1 MYIIET
7 KDITKK
13 YGKYQVLNKLNIHVK
28 ENSIYGLI
36 GKNGAG
42 KTTLIRI
49 ICGLQDPTNGIYFI
63 NKIDN
68 KAKDISLVRKKI
80 GAIIERPSI
89 YEEMNA
95 KDNIICQMKLVGL
108 TNYQDVSKFLDVVG
122 LSNVG
127 NKKVRYYSLG
137 MKQRLGIAL
146 ALVNNPNILI
156 LDEPING
163 LDPEGIIEIRELI
176 LKLNKEKHITI
187 LISSHYLD
195 ELSKVATHYGFIDK
209 GRIIEEIS
217 SEELK
222 EILNHVTKQVIVQAF
237 GMACCFYSRREL
249 VTNYF
254 KFKNKKPLNFRG
266 KLGNLQEETRES
278 EYHLVE
284 DINGVRIFEEKHYYL
299 AEELDD
305 MINVSSLLISHFDIK
320 NKDYLKIVSLYSD
333 YVTKH
338 LDSSIL
344 NDELNK
350 LGIPL
355 YKGAYQNK
363 TVLLK
368 AGVKNE

>member
-7 KDITKK
+7 KNITKK

-49 ICGLQDPTNGIYFI
+49 ICGLQDPTNGTYFI

-108 TNYQDVSKFLDVVG
+108 TNYQDISKFLDVVG

-217 SEELK
+217 SEEL
-222 EILNHVTKQVIVQAF
+222 
-237 GMACCFYSRREL
+237 
-249 VTNYF
+249 
-254 KFKNKKPLNFRG
+254 NKKLTSFIELKVN
-266 KLGNLQEETRES
+266 NLKSFTDFFKKNNIPYEIK
-278 EYHLVE
+278 
-284 DINGVRIFEEKHYYL
+284 DNNIINIY
-299 AEELDD
+299 
-305 MINVSSLLISHFDIK
+305 
-320 NKDYLKIVSLYSD
+320 KDYNIQKFITELTNNNLEIESI
-333 YVTKH
+333 TK
-338 LDSSIL
+338 
-344 NDELNK
+344 
-350 LGIPL
+350 
-355 YKGAYQNK
+355 
-363 TVLLK
+363 
-368 AGVKNE
+368 KNESLEEYYINLIGGNNND

>member
-13 YGKYQVLNKLNIHVK
+13 YGKYQVLNKLNIHIK

-49 ICGLQDPTNGIYFI
+49 ICGLQDSTNGTYFI

-108 TNYQDVSKFLDVVG
+108 TNYQDVSKILDVVG

-195 ELSKVATHYGFIDK
+195 ELSKVATHYGFINK

-217 SEELK
+217 SEEL
-222 EILNHVTKQVIVQAF
+222 
-237 GMACCFYSRREL
+237 
-249 VTNYF
+249 
-254 KFKNKKPLNFRG
+254 NKKLTSFIELKVN
-266 KLGNLQEETRES
+266 NLKSFTDFFKKNNIPYEIK
-278 EYHLVE
+278 
-284 DINGVRIFEEKHYYL
+284 DNNIINIY
-299 AEELDD
+299 
-305 MINVSSLLISHFDIK
+305 
-320 NKDYLKIVSLYSD
+320 KDYNIQKFITELTNNNLEIESI
-333 YVTKH
+333 TK
-338 LDSSIL
+338 
-344 NDELNK
+344 
-350 LGIPL
+350 
-355 YKGAYQNK
+355 
-363 TVLLK
+363 
-368 AGVKNE
+368 KNESLEEYYINLIGGNNND

>member
-7 KDITKK
+7 KDITKN

-49 ICGLQDPTNGIYFI
+49 ICGLQDPTNGTYFI

-108 TNYQDVSKFLDVVG
+108 TNYQDVSKILDVVG

-217 SEELK
+217 SEELNK
-222 EILNHVTKQVIVQAF
+222 KLTSFI
-237 GMACCFYSRREL
+237 EL
-249 VTNYF
+249 KVNNLKSFTNYF
-254 KFKNKKPLNFRG
+254 KNNNIPYEIKDNNI
-266 KLGNLQEETRES
+266 
-278 EYHLVE
+278 
-284 DINGVRIFEEKHYYL
+284 INIY
-299 AEELDD
+299 
-305 MINVSSLLISHFDIK
+305 
-320 NKDYLKIVSLYSD
+320 KDYNIQKFITELTNNNLEIESI
-333 YVTKH
+333 TK
-338 LDSSIL
+338 
-344 NDELNK
+344 
-350 LGIPL
+350 
-355 YKGAYQNK
+355 
-363 TVLLK
+363 
-368 AGVKNE
+368 KNESLEEYYINLIGGNNND

>member
-13 YGKYQVLNKLNIHVK
+13 YDKYQVLNKLNIHVK

-49 ICGLQDPTNGIYFI
+49 ICGLQDPTNGTYFI

-95 KDNIICQMKLVGL
+95 KDNIICQMKLTGL
-108 TNYQDVSKFLDVVG
+108 TNYQDVSIILDVVG

-217 SEELK
+217 SEELNK
-222 EILNHVTKQVIVQAF
+222 KLTSFI
-237 GMACCFYSRREL
+237 EL
-249 VTNYF
+249 KVNNLKSFTNYF
-254 KFKNKKPLNFRG
+254 KNNNIPYEIKDNNI
-266 KLGNLQEETRES
+266 
-278 EYHLVE
+278 
-284 DINGVRIFEEKHYYL
+284 INIY
-299 AEELDD
+299 
-305 MINVSSLLISHFDIK
+305 
-320 NKDYLKIVSLYSD
+320 KDYNIQKFITELTNNNLEIESI
-333 YVTKH
+333 TK
-338 LDSSIL
+338 
-344 NDELNK
+344 
-350 LGIPL
+350 
-355 YKGAYQNK
+355 
-363 TVLLK
+363 
-368 AGVKNE
+368 KNESLEEYYINLIGGNNND

>member
-13 YGKYQVLNKLNIHVK
+13 YDKYQVLNKLNIHVK

-49 ICGLQDPTNGIYFI
+49 ICGLQDPTNGTYFI

-108 TNYQDVSKFLDVVG
+108 SNYQDVSKFLDVVG

-217 SEELK
+217 SEELNK
-222 EILNHVTKQVIVQAF
+222 KLTSFI
-237 GMACCFYSRREL
+237 EL
-249 VTNYF
+249 KVNNLKSFTDYF
-254 KFKNKKPLNFRG
+254 KKNNIPYEIKDN
-266 KLGNLQEETRES
+266 NI
-278 EYHLVE
+278 
-284 DINGVRIFEEKHYYL
+284 INIY
-299 AEELDD
+299 
-305 MINVSSLLISHFDIK
+305 
-320 NKDYLKIVSLYSD
+320 KDYNIQKFITELTNNNLEIESI
-333 YVTKH
+333 TK
-338 LDSSIL
+338 
-344 NDELNK
+344 
-350 LGIPL
+350 
-355 YKGAYQNK
+355 
-363 TVLLK
+363 
-368 AGVKNE
+368 KNESLEEYYINLIGGNNND

>member
-49 ICGLQDPTNGIYFI
+49 ICGLQDPTNGTYFI

-68 KAKDISLVRKKI
+68 KAKDIFLVRKKI

-217 SEELK
+217 SEEL
-222 EILNHVTKQVIVQAF
+222 
-237 GMACCFYSRREL
+237 
-249 VTNYF
+249 
-254 KFKNKKPLNFRG
+254 NKKLTSFIELKVN
-266 KLGNLQEETRES
+266 NLKSFTDFFKKNNITYEIK
-278 EYHLVE
+278 
-284 DINGVRIFEEKHYYL
+284 DNNIINIY
-299 AEELDD
+299 
-305 MINVSSLLISHFDIK
+305 
-320 NKDYLKIVSLYSD
+320 KDYNIQKFITELTNNNLEIESI
-333 YVTKH
+333 TK
-338 LDSSIL
+338 
-344 NDELNK
+344 
-350 LGIPL
+350 
-355 YKGAYQNK
+355 
-363 TVLLK
+363 
-368 AGVKNE
+368 KNESLEEYYINLIGGNNND

>member
-13 YGKYQVLNKLNIHVK
+13 YGKYQVLNKLSVHIK

-49 ICGLQDPTNGIYFI
+49 ICGLQDPTNGTYFI

-108 TNYQDVSKFLDVVG
+108 TNYQDVSKILDVVG

-217 SEELK
+217 SEELNK
-222 EILNHVTKQVIVQAF
+222 KLTSFI
-237 GMACCFYSRREL
+237 EL
-249 VTNYF
+249 KVNNLKSFTNYF
-254 KFKNKKPLNFRG
+254 KNNNIPYEIKDNNI
-266 KLGNLQEETRES
+266 
-278 EYHLVE
+278 
-284 DINGVRIFEEKHYYL
+284 INIY
-299 AEELDD
+299 
-305 MINVSSLLISHFDIK
+305 
-320 NKDYLKIVSLYSD
+320 KDYNIQKFITELTNNNLEIESI
-333 YVTKH
+333 TK
-338 LDSSIL
+338 
-344 NDELNK
+344 
-350 LGIPL
+350 
-355 YKGAYQNK
+355 
-363 TVLLK
+363 
-368 AGVKNE
+368 KNESLEEYYINLIGGNNND

>member
-13 YGKYQVLNKLNIHVK
+13 YGKYQVLNKLNIHIK

-49 ICGLQDPTNGIYFI
+49 ICGLQDPTNGTYFI

-195 ELSKVATHYGFIDK
+195 ELSKVATNYGFIDK

-217 SEELK
+217 SEELNK
-222 EILNHVTKQVIVQAF
+222 KLTSFI
-237 GMACCFYSRREL
+237 EL
-249 VTNYF
+249 KVNNLKSFTDYF
-254 KFKNKKPLNFRG
+254 KKNNIPYEIKDN
-266 KLGNLQEETRES
+266 NI
-278 EYHLVE
+278 
-284 DINGVRIFEEKHYYL
+284 INIY
-299 AEELDD
+299 
-305 MINVSSLLISHFDIK
+305 
-320 NKDYLKIVSLYSD
+320 KDYNIQKFITELTNNNLEIESI
-333 YVTKH
+333 TK
-338 LDSSIL
+338 
-344 NDELNK
+344 
-350 LGIPL
+350 
-355 YKGAYQNK
+355 
-363 TVLLK
+363 
-368 AGVKNE
+368 KNESLEEYYINLIGGNNND

>member
-1 MYIIET
+1 MYVIET

-49 ICGLQDPTNGIYFI
+49 ICGLQDPTNGTYFI

-217 SEELK
+217 SEELNK
-222 EILNHVTKQVIVQAF
+222 KLTSFI
-237 GMACCFYSRREL
+237 EL
-249 VTNYF
+249 KVNNLKSFTDYF
-254 KFKNKKPLNFRG
+254 KKNNIPYEIKDN
-266 KLGNLQEETRES
+266 NI
-278 EYHLVE
+278 
-284 DINGVRIFEEKHYYL
+284 INIY
-299 AEELDD
+299 
-305 MINVSSLLISHFDIK
+305 
-320 NKDYLKIVSLYSD
+320 KDYNIQKFITELTNNNLEIESI
-333 YVTKH
+333 TK
-338 LDSSIL
+338 
-344 NDELNK
+344 
-350 LGIPL
+350 
-355 YKGAYQNK
+355 
-363 TVLLK
+363 
-368 AGVKNE
+368 KNESLEEYYINLIGGNNND

>member
-13 YGKYQVLNKLNIHVK
+13 YGKYQVLNKLSVHIK

-49 ICGLQDPTNGIYFI
+49 ICGLQDPTNGTYFI

-80 GAIIERPSI
+80 GAIIEHPSI

-108 TNYQDVSKFLDVVG
+108 TNYQDVSKILDVVG

-217 SEELK
+217 SEELNK
-222 EILNHVTKQVIVQAF
+222 KLTSFI
-237 GMACCFYSRREL
+237 EL
-249 VTNYF
+249 KVNNLKSFTNYF
-254 KFKNKKPLNFRG
+254 KNNNIPYEIKDNNI
-266 KLGNLQEETRES
+266 
-278 EYHLVE
+278 
-284 DINGVRIFEEKHYYL
+284 INIY
-299 AEELDD
+299 
-305 MINVSSLLISHFDIK
+305 
-320 NKDYLKIVSLYSD
+320 KDYNIQKFITELTNNNLEIESI
-333 YVTKH
+333 TK
-338 LDSSIL
+338 
-344 NDELNK
+344 
-350 LGIPL
+350 
-355 YKGAYQNK
+355 
-363 TVLLK
+363 
-368 AGVKNE
+368 KNESLEEYYINLIGGNNND

>member
-13 YGKYQVLNKLNIHVK
+13 YGKYQVLNKLSVHIK

-49 ICGLQDPTNGIYFI
+49 ICGLQDPTNGTYFI

-163 LDPEGIIEIRELI
+163 LDPEGIIEIREII

-217 SEELK
+217 SEELNK
-222 EILNHVTKQVIVQAF
+222 KLTSFI
-237 GMACCFYSRREL
+237 EL
-249 VTNYF
+249 KVNNLKSFTNYF
-254 KFKNKKPLNFRG
+254 KNNNIPYEIKDNNI
-266 KLGNLQEETRES
+266 
-278 EYHLVE
+278 
-284 DINGVRIFEEKHYYL
+284 INIY
-299 AEELDD
+299 
-305 MINVSSLLISHFDIK
+305 
-320 NKDYLKIVSLYSD
+320 KDYNIQKFITELTNNNLEIESI
-333 YVTKH
+333 TK
-338 LDSSIL
+338 
-344 NDELNK
+344 
-350 LGIPL
+350 
-355 YKGAYQNK
+355 
-363 TVLLK
+363 
-368 AGVKNE
+368 KNESLEEYYINLIGGNNND

>member
-13 YGKYQVLNKLNIHVK
+13 YGKYQVLNKLSVHIK

-49 ICGLQDPTNGIYFI
+49 ICGLQDPTNGTYFI

-68 KAKDISLVRKKI
+68 KTKDISIVRKKI

-217 SEELK
+217 SEELNK
-222 EILNHVTKQVIVQAF
+222 KLTSFI
-237 GMACCFYSRREL
+237 EL
-249 VTNYF
+249 KVNNLKSFTNYF
-254 KFKNKKPLNFRG
+254 KNNNIPYEIKDNNI
-266 KLGNLQEETRES
+266 
-278 EYHLVE
+278 
-284 DINGVRIFEEKHYYL
+284 INIY
-299 AEELDD
+299 
-305 MINVSSLLISHFDIK
+305 
-320 NKDYLKIVSLYSD
+320 KDYNIQKFITELTNNNLEIESI
-333 YVTKH
+333 TK
-338 LDSSIL
+338 
-344 NDELNK
+344 
-350 LGIPL
+350 
-355 YKGAYQNK
+355 
-363 TVLLK
+363 
-368 AGVKNE
+368 KNESLEEYYINLIGGNNND

>member
-13 YGKYQVLNKLNIHVK
+13 YGKYQVLNKLSVHIK

-49 ICGLQDPTNGIYFI
+49 ICGLQDPTNGTYFI

-68 KAKDISLVRKKI
+68 KAKNISLVRKKI

-217 SEELK
+217 SEELNK
-222 EILNHVTKQVIVQAF
+222 KLTSFI
-237 GMACCFYSRREL
+237 EL
-249 VTNYF
+249 KVNNLKSFTNYF
-254 KFKNKKPLNFRG
+254 KNNNIPYEIKDNNI
-266 KLGNLQEETRES
+266 
-278 EYHLVE
+278 
-284 DINGVRIFEEKHYYL
+284 INIY
-299 AEELDD
+299 
-305 MINVSSLLISHFDIK
+305 
-320 NKDYLKIVSLYSD
+320 KDYNIQKFITELTNNNLEIESI
-333 YVTKH
+333 TK
-338 LDSSIL
+338 
-344 NDELNK
+344 
-350 LGIPL
+350 
-355 YKGAYQNK
+355 
-363 TVLLK
+363 
-368 AGVKNE
+368 KNESLEEYYINLIGGNNND

>member
-13 YGKYQVLNKLNIHVK
+13 YGKYQVLNKLSVHIK

-49 ICGLQDPTNGIYFI
+49 ICGLQDPTNGTYFI

-68 KAKDISLVRKKI
+68 KAKNISLVRKKI

-95 KDNIICQMKLVGL
+95 EDNIICQMKLVGL

-217 SEELK
+217 SEELNK
-222 EILNHVTKQVIVQAF
+222 KLTSFI
-237 GMACCFYSRREL
+237 EL
-249 VTNYF
+249 KVNNLKSFTNYF
-254 KFKNKKPLNFRG
+254 KNNNIPYEIKDNNI
-266 KLGNLQEETRES
+266 
-278 EYHLVE
+278 
-284 DINGVRIFEEKHYYL
+284 INIY
-299 AEELDD
+299 
-305 MINVSSLLISHFDIK
+305 
-320 NKDYLKIVSLYSD
+320 KDYNIQKFITELTNNNLEIESI
-333 YVTKH
+333 TK
-338 LDSSIL
+338 
-344 NDELNK
+344 
-350 LGIPL
+350 
-355 YKGAYQNK
+355 
-363 TVLLK
+363 
-368 AGVKNE
+368 KNESLEEYYINLIGGNNND

>member
-13 YGKYQVLNKLNIHVK
+13 YDKYQVLNKLNIHVK

-49 ICGLQDPTNGIYFI
+49 ICGLQDPTNGTYFI

-127 NKKVRYYSLG
+127 NKKARYYSLG

-217 SEELK
+217 SEELNK
-222 EILNHVTKQVIVQAF
+222 KLTSFI
-237 GMACCFYSRREL
+237 EL
-249 VTNYF
+249 KVNNLKSFTNYF
-254 KFKNKKPLNFRG
+254 KNNNIPYEIKDNNIINIYKDYNIQKFITELTNNNLEIESITKKNKSLEEYYINLIG
-266 KLGNLQEETRES
+266 GN
-278 EYHLVE
+278 
-284 DINGVRIFEEKHYYL
+284 N
-299 AEELDD
+299 
-305 MINVSSLLISHFDIK
+305 
-320 NKDYLKIVSLYSD
+320 
-333 YVTKH
+333 
-338 LDSSIL
+338 
-344 NDELNK
+344 ND
-350 LGIPL
+350 
-355 YKGAYQNK
+355 
-363 TVLLK
+363 
-368 AGVKNE
+368 

>member
-13 YGKYQVLNKLNIHVK
+13 YDKYQVLNKLNIHVK

-49 ICGLQDPTNGIYFI
+49 ICGLQDPTNGTYFI

-108 TNYQDVSKFLDVVG
+108 SNYQDVSKFLDVVG

-176 LKLNKEKHITI
+176 LKLNKEKNITI

-217 SEELK
+217 SEELNK
-222 EILNHVTKQVIVQAF
+222 KLTSFI
-237 GMACCFYSRREL
+237 EL
-249 VTNYF
+249 KVNNLKSFTNYF
-254 KFKNKKPLNFRG
+254 KNNNIPYEIKDNNI
-266 KLGNLQEETRES
+266 
-278 EYHLVE
+278 
-284 DINGVRIFEEKHYYL
+284 INIY
-299 AEELDD
+299 
-305 MINVSSLLISHFDIK
+305 
-320 NKDYLKIVSLYSD
+320 KDYNIQKFITELTNNNLEIESI
-333 YVTKH
+333 TK
-338 LDSSIL
+338 
-344 NDELNK
+344 
-350 LGIPL
+350 
-355 YKGAYQNK
+355 
-363 TVLLK
+363 
-368 AGVKNE
+368 KNESLEEYYINLIGGNNND

>member
-13 YGKYQVLNKLNIHVK
+13 YDKYQVLNKLNIHVK

-49 ICGLQDPTNGIYFI
+49 ICGLQDPTNGTYFI

-68 KAKDISLVRKKI
+68 KTKDISLVRKKI

-217 SEELK
+217 SEELNK
-222 EILNHVTKQVIVQAF
+222 KLTSFI
-237 GMACCFYSRREL
+237 EL
-249 VTNYF
+249 KVNNLKSFTNYF
-254 KFKNKKPLNFRG
+254 KNNNIPYEIKDNNIINIYKDYNIQKFITELTNNNLEIESITKKNKSLEEYYINLIG
-266 KLGNLQEETRES
+266 GN
-278 EYHLVE
+278 
-284 DINGVRIFEEKHYYL
+284 N
-299 AEELDD
+299 
-305 MINVSSLLISHFDIK
+305 
-320 NKDYLKIVSLYSD
+320 
-333 YVTKH
+333 
-338 LDSSIL
+338 
-344 NDELNK
+344 ND
-350 LGIPL
+350 
-355 YKGAYQNK
+355 
-363 TVLLK
+363 
-368 AGVKNE
+368 

>member
-13 YGKYQVLNKLNIHVK
+13 YDKYQVLNKLNIHVK

-49 ICGLQDPTNGIYFI
+49 ICGLQDPTNGTYFI

-68 KAKDISLVRKKI
+68 KTKDISLVRKKI

-217 SEELK
+217 SEELNK
-222 EILNHVTKQVIVQAF
+222 KLTSFI
-237 GMACCFYSRREL
+237 EL
-249 VTNYF
+249 KVNNLKSFTNYF
-254 KFKNKKPLNFRG
+254 KNNNIPYEIKDNNI
-266 KLGNLQEETRES
+266 
-278 EYHLVE
+278 
-284 DINGVRIFEEKHYYL
+284 INIY
-299 AEELDD
+299 
-305 MINVSSLLISHFDIK
+305 
-320 NKDYLKIVSLYSD
+320 KDYNIQKFITELTNNNLEIESI
-333 YVTKH
+333 TK
-338 LDSSIL
+338 
-344 NDELNK
+344 
-350 LGIPL
+350 
-355 YKGAYQNK
+355 
-363 TVLLK
+363 
-368 AGVKNE
+368 KNESLEEYYINLIGGNNND

>member
-49 ICGLQDPTNGIYFI
+49 ICGLQDPTNGTYLI

-108 TNYQDVSKFLDVVG
+108 TNYQDVSRFLDVVG

-217 SEELK
+217 SEELNK
-222 EILNHVTKQVIVQAF
+222 KLTSFI
-237 GMACCFYSRREL
+237 EL
-249 VTNYF
+249 KVNNLKSFTNYF
-254 KFKNKKPLNFRG
+254 KNNNIPYEIKDNNI
-266 KLGNLQEETRES
+266 
-278 EYHLVE
+278 
-284 DINGVRIFEEKHYYL
+284 INIY
-299 AEELDD
+299 
-305 MINVSSLLISHFDIK
+305 
-320 NKDYLKIVSLYSD
+320 KDYNIQKFITELTNNNLEIESI
-333 YVTKH
+333 TK
-338 LDSSIL
+338 
-344 NDELNK
+344 
-350 LGIPL
+350 
-355 YKGAYQNK
+355 
-363 TVLLK
+363 
-368 AGVKNE
+368 KNESLEEYYINLIGGNNND

>member
-1 MYIIET
+1 MFFIYNVFKYIDYYLYSDLGFYQILVEKGMSDKAVYIAPT
-7 KDITKK
+7 YLTNTSDINIF
-13 YGKYQVLNKLNIHVK
+13 NKLNGYV
-28 ENSIYGLI
+28 
-36 GKNGAG
+36 
-42 KTTLIRI
+42 
-49 ICGLQDPTNGIYFI
+49 
-63 NKIDN
+63 
-68 KAKDISLVRKKI
+68 V
-80 GAIIERPSI
+80 
-89 YEEMNA
+89 
-95 KDNIICQMKLVGL
+95 
-108 TNYQDVSKFLDVVG
+108 VS
-122 LSNVG
+122 N
-127 NKKVRYYSLG
+127 
-137 MKQRLGIAL
+137 Q
-146 ALVNNPNILI
+146 
-156 LDEPING
+156 
-163 LDPEGIIEIRELI
+163 
-176 LKLNKEKHITI
+176 
-187 LISSHYLD
+187 
-195 ELSKVATHYGFIDK
+195 
-209 GRIIEEIS
+209 IS

-363 TVLLK
+363 TILLK

>member
-13 YGKYQVLNKLNIHVK
+13 YGKYQVLNKLSVHIK

-49 ICGLQDPTNGIYFI
+49 ICGLQDPTNGTYFI

-68 KAKDISLVRKKI
+68 KTKDISIVRKKI

-108 TNYQDVSKFLDVVG
+108 TNYQDVSIILDVVG

-217 SEELK
+217 SEELNK
-222 EILNHVTKQVIVQAF
+222 KLTSFI
-237 GMACCFYSRREL
+237 EL
-249 VTNYF
+249 KVNNLKSFTNYF
-254 KFKNKKPLNFRG
+254 KNNNIPYEIKDNNI
-266 KLGNLQEETRES
+266 
-278 EYHLVE
+278 
-284 DINGVRIFEEKHYYL
+284 INIY
-299 AEELDD
+299 
-305 MINVSSLLISHFDIK
+305 
-320 NKDYLKIVSLYSD
+320 KDYNIQKFITELTNNNLEIESI
-333 YVTKH
+333 TK
-338 LDSSIL
+338 
-344 NDELNK
+344 
-350 LGIPL
+350 
-355 YKGAYQNK
+355 
-363 TVLLK
+363 
-368 AGVKNE
+368 KNESLEEYYINLIGGNNND

>member
-49 ICGLQDPTNGIYFI
+49 ICGLQDPTNGTYFI

-217 SEELK
+217 SEELNK
-222 EILNHVTKQVIVQAF
+222 KLTSFI
-237 GMACCFYSRREL
+237 EL
-249 VTNYF
+249 KVNNLKSFTDYF
-254 KFKNKKPLNFRG
+254 KKNNIPYEIKDN
-266 KLGNLQEETRES
+266 NI
-278 EYHLVE
+278 
-284 DINGVRIFEEKHYYL
+284 INIY
-299 AEELDD
+299 
-305 MINVSSLLISHFDIK
+305 
-320 NKDYLKIVSLYSD
+320 KDYNIQKFITELTNNNLEIESI
-333 YVTKH
+333 TK
-338 LDSSIL
+338 
-344 NDELNK
+344 
-350 LGIPL
+350 
-355 YKGAYQNK
+355 
-363 TVLLK
+363 
-368 AGVKNE
+368 KNESLEEYYINLIGGNNND

>member
-13 YGKYQVLNKLNIHVK
+13 YDKYQVLNKLNIHVK

-49 ICGLQDPTNGIYFI
+49 ICGLQDPTNGTYFI

-95 KDNIICQMKLVGL
+95 KDNIICQIKLVGL

-217 SEELK
+217 SEELNK
-222 EILNHVTKQVIVQAF
+222 KLTSFI
-237 GMACCFYSRREL
+237 EL
-249 VTNYF
+249 KVNNLKSFTNYF
-254 KFKNKKPLNFRG
+254 KNNNIPYEIKDNNI
-266 KLGNLQEETRES
+266 
-278 EYHLVE
+278 
-284 DINGVRIFEEKHYYL
+284 INIY
-299 AEELDD
+299 
-305 MINVSSLLISHFDIK
+305 
-320 NKDYLKIVSLYSD
+320 KDYNIQKFITELTNNNLEIESI
-333 YVTKH
+333 TK
-338 LDSSIL
+338 
-344 NDELNK
+344 
-350 LGIPL
+350 
-355 YKGAYQNK
+355 
-363 TVLLK
+363 
-368 AGVKNE
+368 KNESLEEYYINLIGGNNND

>member
-1 MYIIET
+1 MKLICEVTSVAEAKKLLKYEGVEGLIVGIDFLSLDINELVISDIEKIVNLCKKSQKLLFINATRIFHEDDLAYIKIILRNSVFKYIDYYLYSDLGFYQILVEKGMSDKAVYIAPT
-7 KDITKK
+7 YLTNTSDINIF
-13 YGKYQVLNKLNIHVK
+13 NKLNGYV
-28 ENSIYGLI
+28 
-36 GKNGAG
+36 
-42 KTTLIRI
+42 
-49 ICGLQDPTNGIYFI
+49 
-63 NKIDN
+63 
-68 KAKDISLVRKKI
+68 V
-80 GAIIERPSI
+80 
-89 YEEMNA
+89 
-95 KDNIICQMKLVGL
+95 
-108 TNYQDVSKFLDVVG
+108 VS
-122 LSNVG
+122 N
-127 NKKVRYYSLG
+127 
-137 MKQRLGIAL
+137 Q
-146 ALVNNPNILI
+146 
-156 LDEPING
+156 
-163 LDPEGIIEIRELI
+163 
-176 LKLNKEKHITI
+176 
-187 LISSHYLD
+187 
-195 ELSKVATHYGFIDK
+195 
-209 GRIIEEIS
+209 IS

-266 KLGNLQEETRES
+266 KLVNLQEETRES

-338 LDSSIL
+338 LDSRIL

-363 TVLLK
+363 TILLK

>member
-49 ICGLQDPTNGIYFI
+49 ICGLQDPTNGTYFI

-217 SEELK
+217 SEELNK
-222 EILNHVTKQVIVQAF
+222 KLTSFI
-237 GMACCFYSRREL
+237 EL
-249 VTNYF
+249 KVNNLKSFTNYF
-254 KFKNKKPLNFRG
+254 KNNNIPYEIKDNNI
-266 KLGNLQEETRES
+266 
-278 EYHLVE
+278 
-284 DINGVRIFEEKHYYL
+284 INIY
-299 AEELDD
+299 
-305 MINVSSLLISHFDIK
+305 
-320 NKDYLKIVSLYSD
+320 KDYNIQKFITELTNNNLEIESI
-333 YVTKH
+333 TK
-338 LDSSIL
+338 
-344 NDELNK
+344 
-350 LGIPL
+350 
-355 YKGAYQNK
+355 
-363 TVLLK
+363 
-368 AGVKNE
+368 KNESLEEYYINLIGGNNND

>member
-13 YGKYQVLNKLNIHVK
+13 YDKYQVLNKLNIHVK

-49 ICGLQDPTNGIYFI
+49 ICGLQDPTNGTYFI

-68 KAKDISLVRKKI
+68 KAKNISLVRKKI

-108 TNYQDVSKFLDVVG
+108 TNYQDVSKILDVVG

-217 SEELK
+217 SEELNK
-222 EILNHVTKQVIVQAF
+222 KLTSFI
-237 GMACCFYSRREL
+237 EL
-249 VTNYF
+249 KVNNLKSFTNYF
-254 KFKNKKPLNFRG
+254 KNNNIPYEIKDNNI
-266 KLGNLQEETRES
+266 
-278 EYHLVE
+278 
-284 DINGVRIFEEKHYYL
+284 INIY
-299 AEELDD
+299 
-305 MINVSSLLISHFDIK
+305 
-320 NKDYLKIVSLYSD
+320 KDYNIQKFITELTNNNLEIESI
-333 YVTKH
+333 TK
-338 LDSSIL
+338 
-344 NDELNK
+344 
-350 LGIPL
+350 
-355 YKGAYQNK
+355 
-363 TVLLK
+363 
-368 AGVKNE
+368 KNESLEEYYINLIGGNNND

>member
-13 YGKYQVLNKLNIHVK
+13 YGKYQVLNKLNIHIK

-49 ICGLQDPTNGIYFI
+49 ICGLQDPTNGTYFI

-217 SEELK
+217 SEELNK
-222 EILNHVTKQVIVQAF
+222 KLTSFI
-237 GMACCFYSRREL
+237 EL
-249 VTNYF
+249 KVNNLKSFTNYF
-254 KFKNKKPLNFRG
+254 KNNNIPYEIKDNNI
-266 KLGNLQEETRES
+266 
-278 EYHLVE
+278 
-284 DINGVRIFEEKHYYL
+284 INIY
-299 AEELDD
+299 
-305 MINVSSLLISHFDIK
+305 
-320 NKDYLKIVSLYSD
+320 KDYNIQKFITELTNNNLEIESI
-333 YVTKH
+333 TK
-338 LDSSIL
+338 
-344 NDELNK
+344 
-350 LGIPL
+350 
-355 YKGAYQNK
+355 
-363 TVLLK
+363 
-368 AGVKNE
+368 KNESLEEYYINLIGGNNND

>member
-13 YGKYQVLNKLNIHVK
+13 YGKYQVLNKLSVHIK

-49 ICGLQDPTNGIYFI
+49 ICGLQDPTNGTYFI

-217 SEELK
+217 SEEL
-222 EILNHVTKQVIVQAF
+222 
-237 GMACCFYSRREL
+237 
-249 VTNYF
+249 
-254 KFKNKKPLNFRG
+254 NKKLTSFIELKVN
-266 KLGNLQEETRES
+266 NLKSFTDFFKKNNITYEIK
-278 EYHLVE
+278 
-284 DINGVRIFEEKHYYL
+284 DNNIINIY
-299 AEELDD
+299 
-305 MINVSSLLISHFDIK
+305 
-320 NKDYLKIVSLYSD
+320 KDYNIQKFITELTNNNLEIESI
-333 YVTKH
+333 TK
-338 LDSSIL
+338 
-344 NDELNK
+344 
-350 LGIPL
+350 
-355 YKGAYQNK
+355 
-363 TVLLK
+363 
-368 AGVKNE
+368 KNESLEEYYINLIGGNNND

>member
-7 KDITKK
+7 KNITKK

-49 ICGLQDPTNGIYFI
+49 ICGLQDPTNGTYFI

-217 SEELK
+217 SEELNK
-222 EILNHVTKQVIVQAF
+222 KLTSFI
-237 GMACCFYSRREL
+237 EL
-249 VTNYF
+249 KVNNLKSFTDYF
-254 KFKNKKPLNFRG
+254 KKNNIPYEIKDN
-266 KLGNLQEETRES
+266 NI
-278 EYHLVE
+278 
-284 DINGVRIFEEKHYYL
+284 INIY
-299 AEELDD
+299 
-305 MINVSSLLISHFDIK
+305 
-320 NKDYLKIVSLYSD
+320 KDYNIQKFITELTNNNLEIESI
-333 YVTKH
+333 TK
-338 LDSSIL
+338 
-344 NDELNK
+344 
-350 LGIPL
+350 
-355 YKGAYQNK
+355 
-363 TVLLK
+363 
-368 AGVKNE
+368 KNESLEEYYINLIGGNNND

>member
-7 KDITKK
+7 KDITKN

-49 ICGLQDPTNGIYFI
+49 ICGLQDPTNGTYFI

-217 SEELK
+217 SEELNK
-222 EILNHVTKQVIVQAF
+222 KLTSFI
-237 GMACCFYSRREL
+237 EL
-249 VTNYF
+249 KVNNLKSFTNYF
-254 KFKNKKPLNFRG
+254 KNNNIPYEIKDNNI
-266 KLGNLQEETRES
+266 
-278 EYHLVE
+278 
-284 DINGVRIFEEKHYYL
+284 INIY
-299 AEELDD
+299 
-305 MINVSSLLISHFDIK
+305 
-320 NKDYLKIVSLYSD
+320 KDYNIQKFITELTNNNLEIESI
-333 YVTKH
+333 TK
-338 LDSSIL
+338 
-344 NDELNK
+344 
-350 LGIPL
+350 
-355 YKGAYQNK
+355 
-363 TVLLK
+363 
-368 AGVKNE
+368 KNESLEEYYINLIGGNNND

>member
-49 ICGLQDPTNGIYFI
+49 ICGLQDPTNGTYFI

-217 SEELK
+217 SEEL
-222 EILNHVTKQVIVQAF
+222 
-237 GMACCFYSRREL
+237 
-249 VTNYF
+249 
-254 KFKNKKPLNFRG
+254 NKKLTSFIELKVN
-266 KLGNLQEETRES
+266 NLKSFTDFFKKNNIPYEIK
-278 EYHLVE
+278 
-284 DINGVRIFEEKHYYL
+284 DNNIINIY
-299 AEELDD
+299 
-305 MINVSSLLISHFDIK
+305 
-320 NKDYLKIVSLYSD
+320 KDYNIQKFITELTNNNLEIESI
-333 YVTKH
+333 TK
-338 LDSSIL
+338 
-344 NDELNK
+344 
-350 LGIPL
+350 
-355 YKGAYQNK
+355 
-363 TVLLK
+363 
-368 AGVKNE
+368 KNESLEEYYINLIGGNNND

>member
-1 MYIIET
+1 MYVIET

-49 ICGLQDPTNGIYFI
+49 ICGLQDPTNGTYFI

-217 SEELK
+217 SEEL
-222 EILNHVTKQVIVQAF
+222 
-237 GMACCFYSRREL
+237 
-249 VTNYF
+249 
-254 KFKNKKPLNFRG
+254 NKKLTSFIELKVN
-266 KLGNLQEETRES
+266 NLKSFTDFFKKNNIPYEIK
-278 EYHLVE
+278 
-284 DINGVRIFEEKHYYL
+284 DNNIINIY
-299 AEELDD
+299 
-305 MINVSSLLISHFDIK
+305 
-320 NKDYLKIVSLYSD
+320 KDYNIQKFITELTNNNLEIESI
-333 YVTKH
+333 TK
-338 LDSSIL
+338 
-344 NDELNK
+344 
-350 LGIPL
+350 
-355 YKGAYQNK
+355 
-363 TVLLK
+363 
-368 AGVKNE
+368 KNESLEEYYINLIGGNNND

>member
-13 YGKYQVLNKLNIHVK
+13 YGKYQVLNKLSVHIK

-49 ICGLQDPTNGIYFI
+49 ICGLQDPTNGTYFI

-68 KAKDISLVRKKI
+68 KTKDISLVRKKI

-108 TNYQDVSKFLDVVG
+108 TNYQDVSKILDVVG

-127 NKKVRYYSLG
+127 NKKARYYSLG

-217 SEELK
+217 SEELNK
-222 EILNHVTKQVIVQAF
+222 KLTSFI
-237 GMACCFYSRREL
+237 EL
-249 VTNYF
+249 KVNNLKSFTNYF
-254 KFKNKKPLNFRG
+254 KNNNIPYEIKDNNI
-266 KLGNLQEETRES
+266 
-278 EYHLVE
+278 
-284 DINGVRIFEEKHYYL
+284 INIY
-299 AEELDD
+299 
-305 MINVSSLLISHFDIK
+305 
-320 NKDYLKIVSLYSD
+320 KDYNIQKFITELTNNNLEIESI
-333 YVTKH
+333 TK
-338 LDSSIL
+338 
-344 NDELNK
+344 
-350 LGIPL
+350 
-355 YKGAYQNK
+355 
-363 TVLLK
+363 
-368 AGVKNE
+368 KNESLEEYYINLIGGNNND

>member
-13 YGKYQVLNKLNIHVK
+13 YGKYQVLNKLSVHIK

-49 ICGLQDPTNGIYFI
+49 ICGLQDPTNGTYLI

-80 GAIIERPSI
+80 GAIIEHPSI

-95 KDNIICQMKLVGL
+95 KDNIICQMKLLGL
-108 TNYQDVSKFLDVVG
+108 TNYQDVSRFLDVVG

-217 SEELK
+217 SEEL
-222 EILNHVTKQVIVQAF
+222 
-237 GMACCFYSRREL
+237 
-249 VTNYF
+249 
-254 KFKNKKPLNFRG
+254 NKKLTSFIELKVN
-266 KLGNLQEETRES
+266 NLKSFTDFFKKNNIPYEIK
-278 EYHLVE
+278 
-284 DINGVRIFEEKHYYL
+284 DNNIINIY
-299 AEELDD
+299 
-305 MINVSSLLISHFDIK
+305 
-320 NKDYLKIVSLYSD
+320 KDYNIQKFITELTNNNLEIESI
-333 YVTKH
+333 TK
-338 LDSSIL
+338 
-344 NDELNK
+344 
-350 LGIPL
+350 
-355 YKGAYQNK
+355 
-363 TVLLK
+363 
-368 AGVKNE
+368 KNESLEEYYINLIGGNNND

>member
-13 YGKYQVLNKLNIHVK
+13 YGKYQVLNKLSVHVK

-49 ICGLQDPTNGIYFI
+49 ICGLQDPTNGTYFI

-108 TNYQDVSKFLDVVG
+108 TNYQDVSKILDVVG

-217 SEELK
+217 SEELNK
-222 EILNHVTKQVIVQAF
+222 KLTSFI
-237 GMACCFYSRREL
+237 EL
-249 VTNYF
+249 KVNNLKSFTNYF
-254 KFKNKKPLNFRG
+254 KNNNIPYEIKDNNI
-266 KLGNLQEETRES
+266 
-278 EYHLVE
+278 
-284 DINGVRIFEEKHYYL
+284 INIY
-299 AEELDD
+299 
-305 MINVSSLLISHFDIK
+305 
-320 NKDYLKIVSLYSD
+320 KDYNIQKFITELTNNNLEIESI
-333 YVTKH
+333 TK
-338 LDSSIL
+338 
-344 NDELNK
+344 
-350 LGIPL
+350 
-355 YKGAYQNK
+355 
-363 TVLLK
+363 
-368 AGVKNE
+368 KNESLEEYYINLIGGNNND

>member
-7 KDITKK
+7 KNITKK

-49 ICGLQDPTNGIYFI
+49 ICGLQDPTNGTYFI

-108 TNYQDVSKFLDVVG
+108 TNYQDVSKILDVVG

-195 ELSKVATHYGFIDK
+195 ELSKVATHYGFINK

-217 SEELK
+217 SEEL
-222 EILNHVTKQVIVQAF
+222 
-237 GMACCFYSRREL
+237 
-249 VTNYF
+249 
-254 KFKNKKPLNFRG
+254 NKKLTSFIELKVN
-266 KLGNLQEETRES
+266 NLKSFTDFFKKNNIPYEIK
-278 EYHLVE
+278 
-284 DINGVRIFEEKHYYL
+284 DNNIINIY
-299 AEELDD
+299 
-305 MINVSSLLISHFDIK
+305 
-320 NKDYLKIVSLYSD
+320 KDYNIQKFITELTNNNLEIESI
-333 YVTKH
+333 TK
-338 LDSSIL
+338 
-344 NDELNK
+344 
-350 LGIPL
+350 
-355 YKGAYQNK
+355 
-363 TVLLK
+363 
-368 AGVKNE
+368 KNESLEEYYINLIGGNNND

>member
-13 YGKYQVLNKLNIHVK
+13 YVKYQVLNKLSVHIK

-49 ICGLQDPTNGIYFI
+49 ICGLQDPTNGTYFI

-217 SEELK
+217 SEEL
-222 EILNHVTKQVIVQAF
+222 
-237 GMACCFYSRREL
+237 
-249 VTNYF
+249 
-254 KFKNKKPLNFRG
+254 NKKLTSFIELKVN
-266 KLGNLQEETRES
+266 NLKSFTDFFKKNNIPYEIK
-278 EYHLVE
+278 
-284 DINGVRIFEEKHYYL
+284 DNNIINIY
-299 AEELDD
+299 
-305 MINVSSLLISHFDIK
+305 
-320 NKDYLKIVSLYSD
+320 KDYNIQKFITELTNNNLEIESI
-333 YVTKH
+333 TK
-338 LDSSIL
+338 
-344 NDELNK
+344 
-350 LGIPL
+350 
-355 YKGAYQNK
+355 
-363 TVLLK
+363 
-368 AGVKNE
+368 KNESLEEYYINLIGGNNND

>member
-1 MYIIET
+1 MYIIES

-49 ICGLQDPTNGIYFI
+49 ICGLQNPTNGTYFI

-217 SEELK
+217 SEELNK
-222 EILNHVTKQVIVQAF
+222 KLTSFI
-237 GMACCFYSRREL
+237 EL
-249 VTNYF
+249 KVNNLKSFTDYF
-254 KFKNKKPLNFRG
+254 KKNNIPYEIKDN
-266 KLGNLQEETRES
+266 NI
-278 EYHLVE
+278 
-284 DINGVRIFEEKHYYL
+284 INIY
-299 AEELDD
+299 
-305 MINVSSLLISHFDIK
+305 
-320 NKDYLKIVSLYSD
+320 KDYNIQKFITELTNNNLEIESI
-333 YVTKH
+333 TK
-338 LDSSIL
+338 
-344 NDELNK
+344 
-350 LGIPL
+350 
-355 YKGAYQNK
+355 
-363 TVLLK
+363 
-368 AGVKNE
+368 KNESLEEYYINLIGGNNND